1 MWRLSVLRAKGHS
14 GYTAF
19 TLPRFNVGRFCLS
32 KVGVF
37 CGVSFC
43 NGTFIFVGAGFDAG
57 FNAGFAMQRNKF
69 IYAQSKGTIVVKSD
83 YDKGGTWS
91 GATEALRN
99 GYCPVFCRNNQ
110 KSLGNKKLIEL
121 GAIAIDENW
130 DGKLDVPVTK
140 KKDPKEDQ
148 LSLFG

>member
-1 MWRLSVLRAKGHS
+1 
-14 GYTAF
+14 
-19 TLPRFNVGRFCLS
+19 
-32 KVGVF
+32 
-37 CGVSFC
+37 
-43 NGTFIFVGAGFDAG
+43 
-57 FNAGFAMQRNKF
+57 MQRNKF

-130 DGKLDVPVTK
+130 DGKLDVPMTK
-140 KKDPKEDQ
+140 KKDSKEDQ